1 MLQIAEIATIWLEGI
16 EMLAK
21 EYEIK
26 VYKTKIHQNVAV
38 EESQT
43 INQSIYEYAPN
54 ARATKDYDNFVDEFL
69 KGEL

>member
-1 MLQIAEIATIWLEGI
+1 
-16 EMLAK
+16 MLAK

-26 VYKTKIHQNVAV
+26 VYETKIHQNVAV

-54 ARATKDYDNFVDEFL
+54 ARATKDYDNFVEEFL
-69 KGEL
+69 KGEE